1 MIAIFDHSEEKVV
14 IISDKIYRI
23 SFSEFSRIEPRLK
36 SIGLI
41 VLNNKSVDNTLSA
54 LRQSSSLTNESA
66 INSDLKSD
74 KKEYIGSSGGKCVIV
89 NGLEPK
95 LQFMGLDDVKS
106 VSNIHSTYGSIPDAI
121 SVLIKN
127 GQLVLLSEFEKAE
140 RIEKMKQK
148 MAVKGKSVKQ
158 ASSKSVRL
166 SENAMD
172 DSAAEDSSDVDT
184 EDRVIRNAVK
194 IDL

>member
-14 IISDKIYRI
+14 IISDRIYRI
-23 SFSEFSRIEPRLK
+23 SFSEFSRIESRLK
-36 SIGLI
+36 SVGLI
-41 VLNNKSVDNTLSA
+41 LLNSKNSKNTLSPDK
-54 LRQSSSLTNESA
+54 SSLYLADESSV
-66 INSDLKSD
+66 NSDSKND
-74 KKEYIGSSGGKCVIV
+74 EKEYIGSSGGRCVIV

-106 VSNIHSTYGSIPDAI
+106 ISNIHSTYGSIPEAI
-121 SVLIKN
+121 SLLIKN
-127 GQLVLLSEFEKAE
+127 GQLVFLSETEKAE

-166 SENAMD
+166 SESVID
-172 DSAAEDSSDVDT
+172 DSAAEDSSDINA